1 MKIVESRKIDVSELS
16 NNNEAHFVRIDPED
30 LSCSVFEILQDLANM
45 SWLNKFDQES
55 VRDSFQS
62 RATKTCKY
70 IQAKLIDPTT
80 NIPLVDKAG
89 EYIVSCL
96 AKKALLNVY
105 SHNDIPLTELIGRKI
120 SNNPSFD
127 FYTEKDYLLTAG
139 EAKYIKG
146 INAYNSSLSQ
156 INRFIKEEKHIDDI
170 PLLLYFVAVD
180 SLDNLNKG
188 HFSVGAAFSATKIES
203 DALIDNI
210 LKNNEF
216 QKVIKNHSVYLL
228 AVNMYE

>member
-156 INRFIKEEKHIDDI
+156 INRFI
-170 PLLLYFVAVD
+170 AVD